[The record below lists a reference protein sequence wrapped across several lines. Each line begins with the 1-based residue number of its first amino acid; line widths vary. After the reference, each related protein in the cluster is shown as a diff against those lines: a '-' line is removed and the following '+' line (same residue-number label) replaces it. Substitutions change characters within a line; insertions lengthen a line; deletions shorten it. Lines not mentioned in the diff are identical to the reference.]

1 MGSLFVTW
9 LDERLAWNTSE
20 WNGVRTVNFKLEE
33 VWRPLLVHENS
44 AIGIE
49 VLGDNSNH
57 RSIPVIV
64 FSNGFLYWLSPAYLV
79 SFCQVDVSKFP
90 FDTQTCQFEIS
101 SWMFGVD
108 TINFIHIYDYISLSE
123 YEQNGEFEVL
133 DTFTSYKYD
142 SLGIT
147 TAKKLVFG
155 VQLKRRYSYY
165 LVNLV
170 LPVLVLQALGIV
182 IFLVP
187 ASSGEKLSF
196 AFTLLLSLTVLMSIV
211 SEKVPTTSLQVST
224 LSIYLLGGAFISG
237 LEVMMTVISL
247 ILQHRQDEGKQLTP
261 GLRNFTTKLYNIQ
274 TCLKNKPKRKVEP
287 EGKNISD
294 DVSID
299 KDIMQLDL
307 DVKSAWEEVDKS
319 SAEKEMTYK
328 ELNHALDQICVFGF
342 SFLTIT
348 LTLVCLFRV
357 AF

>member
-1 MGSLFVTW
+1 KKSWMNTFVVLPVPAHFIKNTVEQTFSIMGSLFVTW

-20 WNGVRTVNFKLEE
+20 WNGVRT
-33 VWRPLLVHENS
+33 
-44 AIGIE
+44 
-49 VLGDNSNH
+49 
-57 RSIPVIV
+57 
-64 FSNGFLYWLSPAYLV
+64 
-79 SFCQVDVSKFP
+79 
-90 FDTQTCQFEIS
+90 IS

-108 TINFIHIYDYISLSE
+108 TINFEHLFDSIGLSE

-133 DTFTSYKYD
+133 DTYTRYQYD
-142 SLGIT
+142 SIGKTIT
-147 TAKKLVFG
+147 KKLVFG

-170 LPVLVLQALGIV
+170 LPVLVLQNLGIV

-237 LEVMMTVISL
+237 LEVMMTVVSL
-247 ILQHRQDEGKQLTP
+247 IIQHRQDEGKQLTP

-287 EGKNISD
+287 EGKNVSD

-307 DVKSAWEEVDKS
+307 DVKSAWEEVDKGS
-319 SAEKEMTYK
+319 TGKEITYK
-328 ELNHALDQICVFGF
+328 ELNHALDKICVFGF